1 MAENDRPRSNCLS
14 LALLLTV
21 FLLVRSIPPP
31 DVPRRPAV
39 FAEVNPAVHE
49 HFQQEAQKKAKLAST
64 KGILG
69 EPCLLYIVAV
79 TVVAVVIMEP
89 EHSLKCIV
97 YLKYVLF
104 VEAALFYPWWQPS
117 RSLDFRQLVFL
128 CACFNPEMIVNI
140 HDPVHTYF
148 KKFCEY
154 VLNCMRDRGRG
165 RSPQRS
171 RTPRRKTPTGPRTRS
186 QSRRPA

>member
-1 MAENDRPRSNCLS
+1 
-14 LALLLTV
+14 
-21 FLLVRSIPPP
+21 
-31 DVPRRPAV
+31 V

-79 TVVAVVIMEP
+79 TVVAVVIMQP
-89 EHSLKCIV
+89 EQSLKYIK
-97 YLKYVLF
+97 YLKYALVL
-104 VEAALFYPWWQPS
+104 ETALCHPWWQAS
-117 RSLDFRQLVFL
+117 RSLDFRQLVML
-128 CACFNPEMIVNI
+128 YACFSPEMIVDI

-148 KKFCEY
+148 KKFCAY